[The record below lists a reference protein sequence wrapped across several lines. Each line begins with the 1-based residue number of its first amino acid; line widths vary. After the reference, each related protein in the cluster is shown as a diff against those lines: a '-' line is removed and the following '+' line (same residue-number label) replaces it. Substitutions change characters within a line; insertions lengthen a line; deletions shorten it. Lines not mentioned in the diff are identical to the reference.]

1 MTLSGAPT
9 AARTRGLSLRRRTLY
24 PTELWMQGTVLPLV
38 FSAIARF
45 HNQTHADRCRQNRY
59 KTRASQSFD
68 RLPSKSLFWLP
79 WWTSFPFGHSL
90 ILHFICIFCYS
101 AVSNRRFLR
110 RRTLYPAELW
120 MHTTYG
126 DCEKYPSIIIR
137 EKKGKV
143 NSFWRFRMETIFQ
156 RALRVTHQKGCEF
169 ERFFL

>member
-1 MTLSGAPT
+1 MRPT
-9 AARTRGLSLRRRTLY
+9 QVEPLTRFAKHATDSVELFLRRRTLY

-45 HNQTHADRCRQNRY
+45 SNQTHADRRRQNRY
-59 KTRASQSFD
+59 KIRSSQSFD

-110 RRTLYPAELW
+110 RRSLYPTE
-120 MHTTYG
+120 
-126 DCEKYPSIIIR
+126 
-137 EKKGKV
+137 
-143 NSFWRFRMETIFQ
+143 
-156 RALRVTHQKGCEF
+156 LRVHVPENSVF
-169 ERFFL
+169 SRVFRHLIVMILFSFLLTNRPVLGLSC

>member
-38 FSAIARF
+38 FSSIARF

-59 KTRASQSFD
+59 KIRSSQSFD

-79 WWTSFPFGHSL
+79 WWTSFPLGHSL

-110 RRTLYPAELW
+110 RRTLYPTELW
-120 MHTTYG
+120 MQGTVL
-126 DCEKYPSIIIR
+126 PLVFSAIA
-137 EKKGKV
+137 
-143 NSFWRFRMETIFQ
+143 RFLNQ
-156 RALRVTHQKGCEF
+156 THADRRQ
-169 ERFFL
+169 